1 MFGTALGTLGS
12 VAFDTMAVLLTSG
25 VVFPFFL
32 FLFFIII
39 KILTGGG
46 GYLVV
51 TLFLAVFLFY
61 PFSSGL
67 FACIIIYYLFIVWV
81 SEIGGRG
88 FIRDLS
94 GMRWEGPAGEIDYCR
109 GVCSTQEYTCT

>member
-46 GYLVV
+46 GTWSSPYFLQFSYFIRFLLGFLHVL
-51 TLFLAVFLFY
+51 LFTISL
-61 PFSSGL
+61 SSGFLRLGGGVL
-67 FACIIIYYLFIVWV
+67 F
-81 SEIGGRG
+81 E
-88 FIRDLS
+88 
-94 GMRWEGPAGEIDYCR
+94 
-109 GVCSTQEYTCT
+109 TCLA